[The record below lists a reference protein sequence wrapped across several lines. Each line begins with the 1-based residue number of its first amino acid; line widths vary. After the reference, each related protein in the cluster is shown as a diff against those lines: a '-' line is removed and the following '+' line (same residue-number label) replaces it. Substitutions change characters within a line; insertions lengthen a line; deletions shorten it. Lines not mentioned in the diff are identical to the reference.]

1 MTAPS
6 PRGGFAVRVG
16 TPSDAKLIAPILAEL
31 LKRPNLEEG
40 VLAGL
45 NTNLLRMLQT
55 PGSTLLVAEHDNGQL
70 LGFAS
75 LWTRWGVLD
84 SAPSG
89 LIDRIVVRPSVRDT
103 SVASALLE
111 QALGACQG
119 MGCQSVDLVLTP
131 ESTVDNGALEGF
143 GFKEFGRR
151 YYLEVR

>member
-1 MTAPS
+1 VKGS
-6 PRGGFAVRVG
+6 YAVRVG
-16 TPSDAKLIAPILAEL
+16 APSDAAKIAPILAEIL
-31 LKRPNLEEG
+31 GRATLEDS
-40 VLAGL
+40 VVTGL

-55 PGSTLLVAEHDNGQL
+55 PGSTLLVAEHEGGAL

-89 LIDRIVVRPSVRDT
+89 IIDRIVVRPSVRDS

-119 MGCQSVDLVLTP
+119 MGCASVDLVLTA
-131 ESTVDNGALEGF
+131 ESTVDIGVLAGF
-143 GFKEFGRR
+143 GFKEFGKRF
-151 YYLEVR
+151 YLEVMR